1 MSCLRREYNEIY
13 QKKVTERKNISI
25 VYRREARELSN
36 NNREQRWPSRCASSL
51 SSSPRLLLHSLS
63 FVFSCFVFTVEC
75 TWCCLSIAWVAID
88 FPSLCSV
95 GGCMMLKFRG
105 TQDSVVALCSF
116 FMSSPWFQPIHKS
129 QKMPLSQFAAHLT
142 PSECR
147 PRCHSLEP
155 TGPAWLSTGA
165 AGCTVISADSLNSEE
180 MSPSGWFQR
189 VNHVWQT
196 VWKHGNSA
204 VD

>member
-36 NNREQRWPSRCASSL
+36 NNREQRWPSRSASSL

-129 QKMPLSQFAAHLT
+129 QKMPCLSLPPT
-142 PSECR
+142 RR
-147 PRCHSLEP
+147 PLN
-155 TGPAWLSTGA
+155 
-165 AGCTVISADSLNSEE
+165 AGLGV
-180 MSPSGWFQR
+180 
-189 VNHVWQT
+189 T
-196 VWKHGNSA
+196 VWSPQTLHDFPPEQQDA
-204 VD
+204 L